1 MPSAVI
7 DLTEMVRM
15 AMQRPEH
22 SRLFQAW
29 EKQAFIWI
37 TSESLL
43 DEFIEVTDRPKF
55 RRLIRP
61 LVRDAIVEALRAR
74 ACIVEPALELPHCH
88 DPKDDNVIAA
98 AIAARPCYLVTA
110 DRDLYD
116 DADLV
121 ATLRDLEVCVVQVGE
136 FLDVL

>member
-7 DLTEMVRM
+7 DLTEMARVT
-15 AMQRPEH
+15 MQQPEH

-43 DEFIEVTDRPKF
+43 DEFNEVTGRPKF

-74 ACIVEPALELPHCH
+74 ACVVEPALEFPHCR
-88 DPKDDNVIAA
+88 DPKDDDVIAA
-98 AIAARPCYLVTA
+98 AVAAHPCYLVTA

-116 DADLV
+116 DAGLV
-121 ATLRDLEVCVVQVGE
+121 AALRDLDVCVARAGE
-136 FLDVL
+136 FLNVL